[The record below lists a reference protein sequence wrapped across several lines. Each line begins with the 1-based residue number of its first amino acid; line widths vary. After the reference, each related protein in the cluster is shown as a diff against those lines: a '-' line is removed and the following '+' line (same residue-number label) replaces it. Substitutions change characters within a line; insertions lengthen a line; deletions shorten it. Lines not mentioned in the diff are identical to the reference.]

1 MTGTAQEMTDE
12 AIKGLPDKQ
21 AALRTCALL
30 SGKKLKTI
38 AYEIEIEASHL
49 SKMLN
54 PSDDPRHFPPNKENE
69 LMTLCGNEIPLAWAM
84 LSRGYPSP
92 RTAAE
97 LVRENAQ
104 LRARVDELVR
114 EVTALRGEQRLVMNV
129 FKNMEVR

>member
-1 MTGTAQEMTDE
+1 MTSTAQEMTDE

-21 AALRTCALL
+21 TALRTCALL